1 MVKEKNMTKPVR
13 YQKGSLFEDHGA
25 WFVRYREPIKQKDG
39 SVKFRRQTKRLGD
52 VESFPRA
59 ADVEP
64 LRVSFMQ
71 RINHDSSNGD
81 SSMTLSEFVDC
92 SYLPWV
98 ESERRPS
105 TSKGYRELW
114 ENHMAARI
122 GKMRVREVRTVDVGR
137 MLRTIAA
144 ENDYSKNTMQ
154 HMKSVLSGIFT
165 FAKNEGAFDGAN
177 PVQGALLPSKARE
190 AKETF
195 AYDLSQIL
203 RILDVLPLLP
213 KAVVATASFVGLRE
227 GELRGLEW
235 QDYNSA
241 EITVSRSIWKSFVNR
256 PKTRASRNSVPVIP
270 ALAAILD
277 EYRQSMHNP
286 TSGVIFHTGCGRP
299 MAMDK
304 LAQKVIR
311 PAIETIGL
319 PWYGWHG
326 FRRAIASN
334 LYALG
339 ADDKVVQRVLRHAK
353 PHVTKERYIKVF
365 DPAVLDAMQ
374 KMQLTLEQLSRGQQ
388 LASSF
393 LPIGGKM
400 LKVNAGEV
408 AERLKAAVC

>member
-1 MVKEKNMTKPVR
+1 MTKPVR
-13 YQKGSLFEDHGA
+13 YQKGCLYRECGA
-25 WFVRYREPIKQKDG
+25 WFVRYRESVRQKDG
-39 SVKFRRQTKRLGD
+39 STRIRRRSKRLGS
-52 VESFPRA
+52 VESFPRS

-71 RINHDSSNGD
+71 KINHDRSNGG
-81 SSMTLSEFVDC
+81 SCMTLGEFVDC

-98 ESERRPS
+98 ESERRAS
-105 TSKGYRELW
+105 TSKGYREIW
-114 ENHMAARI
+114 QNHMSARI
-122 GKMRVREVRTVDVGR
+122 GSLHVRDVRTVHVGR
-137 MLRTIAA
+137 MLRAIAA
-144 ENDYSKNTMQ
+144 EHDLAKNTLQ

-177 PVQGALLPSKARE
+177 PVQGALLPSRARE

-213 KAVVATASFVGLRE
+213 KAAVATASFVGLRE
-227 GELRGLEW
+227 GELRGVEW
-235 QDYNSA
+235 EDYNGT
-241 EITVSRSIWKSFVNR
+241 EMTVSRSIWKSVINR

-270 ALAAILD
+270 ALATILN
-277 EYRQSMHNP
+277 EYRMSMHNP
-286 TSGVIFHTGCGRP
+286 KSGVIFHSGDGRP

-304 LAQKVIR
+304 LAQNVIR
-311 PAIETIGL
+311 PAIGAVGL
-319 PWYGWHG
+319 SWYGWHG

-365 DPAVLDAMQ
+365 DPAVLEAMRR
-374 KMQLTLEQLSRGQQ
+374 MQATLEELRRGQE
-388 LASSF
+388 LASSL
-393 LPIGGKM
+393 LPFDGKL
-400 LKVNAGEV
+400 LKPNRGEV